1 MYEHNFSAK
10 LSEGLE
16 LIKAKPFSAQGRLTR
31 DEFFKFILVLGLAS
45 IVVSVIPIINLIVA
59 MVISII
65 GILAMIRRLHDV
77 GLSGWWCLV
86 PIYNTFLLVQDSDG
100 DNQWGSAPR
109 LTVGEHVDTALKA
122 AHQEIDELVGKASD
136 SAQAA
141 KEEFMDV
148 LDNADNDELKD
159 FDERLKY

>member
-1 MYEHNFSAK
+1 MYDHNFSAK

-16 LIKAKPFSAQGRLTR
+16 LIKAKPFAAQGRLTR
-31 DEFFKFILVLGLAS
+31 DEFFKFMLVLGLALMV
-45 IVVSVIPIINLIVA
+45 IGVIPVVGWIAMIAGYIII
-59 MVISII
+59 
-65 GILAMIRRLHDV
+65 ILAMIRRLHDV

-100 DNQWGSAPR
+100 DNQWGDAPR

-122 AHQEIDELVGKASD
+122 AHKEIDELVGKASD

-148 LDNADNDELKD
+148 LDNADNDDLND
-159 FDERLKY
+159 FDDRLKH